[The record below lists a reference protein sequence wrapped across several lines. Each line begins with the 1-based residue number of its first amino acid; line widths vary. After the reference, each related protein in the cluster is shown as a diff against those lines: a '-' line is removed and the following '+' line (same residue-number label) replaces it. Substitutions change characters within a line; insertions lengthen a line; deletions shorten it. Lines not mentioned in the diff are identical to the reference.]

1 MSQDEDIPPPPEE
14 GSANDNET
22 VGLIKLQIDWL
33 LDDDDLKPLERL
45 EALERVRDYVSRA
58 IDLVEQDLRKD

>member
-1 MSQDEDIPPPPEE
+1 MSEDEDIPLPPEE
-14 GSANDNET
+14 RSANDNET